1 MRFMVL
7 ILIGLKELGMYF
19 NVPIL
24 LALESF
30 QLKLSWES

>member
-7 ILIGLKELGMYF
+7 IVIGSKELGTYF
-19 NVPIL
+19 NVPTL

-30 QLKLSWES
+30 KLKLSWES